1 MRVILFIL
9 AMLGSLW
16 AVATWA
22 GGETTG
28 EVDTFSGLTTD
39 RSRAHI
45 FSLAHDVAFDDER
58 RPHDYGESRCSGNF
72 ERTFVEPS
80 EPIAISSVKQWMAA
94 ARSETEPLPD
104 VHAAA
109 DPMEREDGKRWS
121 SFLPLMAEEV
131 EKRGIELPLPFGV
144 SFYTVLLRRDV
155 EVKEVAGAI
164 NGTPQDLTNFIG
176 IDTSNSVSSVALRLD
191 AWLLPF
197 LNLYVLGGYVQNS
210 PNLSLTLT
218 VPTLVPPGTREVT
231 INTTGELDGSILGGG
246 ITLVGGYK
254 DFFLSLDTNLTYADL
269 GGNFDEEIDVMLY
282 SLRTGWRGQVGNAMM
297 NIYVGGMYWDAERE
311 ISGSLPLSGG
321 DTLFFRVLQE
331 PVESFNFN
339 FGMNVEI
346 SRQFQLVT
354 EYGSNF
360 SDMDMLTLSFA
371 YRF

>member
-1 MRVILFIL
+1 MRVILFIF
-9 AMLGSLW
+9 AILGSLW
-16 AVATWA
+16 AAAAWA
-22 GGETTG
+22 GCEAAA
-28 EVDTFSGLTTD
+28 EVDAVLDLSTD
-39 RSRAHI
+39 RSGAQI
-45 FSLAHDVAFDDER
+45 FSLPRDLALGDER
-58 RPHDYGESRCSGNF
+58 LPHHFGESSYSGYF
-72 ERTFVEPS
+72 GRTCVEPG
-80 EPIAISSVKQWMAA
+80 ETLAVSSLKQWMAA
-94 ARSETEPLPD
+94 ARAETEPLPD
-104 VHAAA
+104 VHAAS
-109 DPMEREDGKRWS
+109 DSVESEDGKRWS

-144 SFYTVLLRRDV
+144 SFNTVLLRRDV

-164 NGTPQDLTNFIG
+164 NGPPQDLSRFIG
-176 IDTSNSVSSVALRLD
+176 VDTNIAASSVAMRLD

-197 LNLYVLGGYVQNS
+197 LNLYALGGYMQNS
-210 PNLSLTLT
+210 PNLSFTLT
-218 VPTLVPPGTREVT
+218 VPTLVPPGTREITV
-231 INTTGELDGSILGGG
+231 NTTGELDGTVFGGG

-269 GGNFDEEIDVMLY
+269 GGNFDQEIDVILY

-297 NIYVGGMYWDAERE
+297 NIYVGGMYWDSERE
-311 ISGSLPLSGG
+311 ISGSIPLPGG
-321 DTLFFRVLQE
+321 DTLFFKVLQE
-331 PVESFNFN
+331 PVEPFNFN

>member
-1 MRVILFIL
+1 MRVILFIV
-9 AMLGSLW
+9 AMLGGLW
-16 AVATWA
+16 AAATWA
-22 GGETTG
+22 GGEATG

-45 FSLAHDVAFDDER
+45 FSLPHDVAFDDER
-58 RPHDYGESRCSGNF
+58 RPHDCGESRYSGNF
-72 ERTFVEPS
+72 EPTFVEPG
-80 EPIAISSVKQWMAA
+80 EPRYISGLKHWMAA
-94 ARSETEPLPD
+94 ARSDTEPLPD
-104 VHAAA
+104 LHAAA
-109 DPMEREDGKRWS
+109 GPMESEDGKRWS

-144 SFYTVLLRRDV
+144 SFNTVLLRRDV

-164 NGTPQDLTNFIG
+164 NGPPRDLSRFIG
-176 IDTSNSVSSVALRLD
+176 VDTNTSVSSLTLRLD

-197 LNLYVLGGYVQNS
+197 LNLYALGGYMQNS
-210 PNLSLTLT
+210 PNLSFTLTL
-218 VPTLVPPGTREVT
+218 PTLVPPGTREVT
-231 INTTGELDGSILGGG
+231 VNTTGELDGSVFGGG

-269 GGNFDEEIDVMLY
+269 GGNFDQEIDVILY

-297 NIYVGGMYWDAERE
+297 NIYVGGMYWDSERE
-311 ISGSLPLSGG
+311 VSGSIPLPGG
-321 DTLFFRVLQE
+321 DTLFFKVLQE
-331 PVESFNFN
+331 PVEPFNLN

-346 SRQFQLVT
+346 SRHFQLVT